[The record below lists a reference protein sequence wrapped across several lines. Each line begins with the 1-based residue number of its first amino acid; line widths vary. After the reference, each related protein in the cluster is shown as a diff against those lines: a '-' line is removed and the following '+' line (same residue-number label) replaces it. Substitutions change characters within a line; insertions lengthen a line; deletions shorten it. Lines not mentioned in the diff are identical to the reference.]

1 MNLYK
6 NLTHMSQVFLL
17 TNFSFYDIFFW
28 KGMIY
33 LKEEFYKYKNL
44 LLYLLF
50 GGFTT
55 IINIFVYSFC
65 TYKCQ
70 ISNTKSTII
79 AWFVSVSFAFITNKL
94 FVFEKKSWNYT
105 AIKEYISFFSFRFL
119 SGVLDV
125 IFMYITVDLL
135 NFHSVFMK
143 IVSNIFVITLNYIFS
158 KFIIFKEGNN
168 E

>member
-1 MNLYK
+1 
-6 NLTHMSQVFLL
+6 
-17 TNFSFYDIFFW
+17 
-28 KGMIY
+28 MIY

-55 IINIFVYSFC
+55 IINIFVYSFG

-105 AIKEYISFFSFRFL
+105 AIKEYISFF
-119 SGVLDV
+119 
-125 IFMYITVDLL
+125 
-135 NFHSVFMK
+135 
-143 IVSNIFVITLNYIFS
+143 
-158 KFIIFKEGNN
+158 
-168 E
+168 